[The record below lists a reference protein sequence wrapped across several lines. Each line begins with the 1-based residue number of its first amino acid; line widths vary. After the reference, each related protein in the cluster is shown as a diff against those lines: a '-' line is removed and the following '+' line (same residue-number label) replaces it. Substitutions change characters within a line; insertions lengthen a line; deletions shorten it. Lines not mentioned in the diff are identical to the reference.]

1 MSSKPKKPAA
11 AVAKL
16 QSVSDDTKRAVRETV
31 VESKTVAE
39 PGAMAEPETMPTHV
53 YYDQLAALSQ
63 ENFDA
68 VLKANVALADGFE
81 AIAHEAV
88 GYARQ
93 TLATAGTATK
103 ELLEAKTLDRVIEI
117 QTGLAKNGLETL
129 IERTARLSELGLA
142 LANGTWAPLSG
153 RVEATLTKLAKP
165 IAA

>member
-1 MSSKPKKPAA
+1 MSSKPKKSVA

-16 QSVSDDTKRAVRETV
+16 QPVADNAKRAVRETV
-31 VESKTVAE
+31 AES
-39 PGAMAEPETMPTHV
+39 ETAAHR

-63 ENFDA
+63 ENFDV

-93 TLATAGTATK
+93 TFVAAGTATK

-117 QTGLAKNGLETL
+117 QAELAKNGLETL

-153 RVEATLTKLAKP
+153 CVEATLTKRARP
-165 IAA
+165 VAV

>member
-1 MSSKPKKPAA
+1 MSSKPKKSAA

-16 QSVSDDTKRAVRETV
+16 QPVVDNAKRAVSE
-31 VESKTVAE
+31 TVAE
-39 PGAMAEPETMPTHV
+39 SETAPHR
-53 YYDQLAALSQ
+53 YYDQLAALSH
-63 ENFDA
+63 ENFDV

-93 TLATAGTATK
+93 TFVAAGTATK

-117 QTGLAKNGLETL
+117 QAELAKNGLETL
-129 IERTARLSELGLA
+129 IEGTARLSELGLA

-153 RVEATLTKLAKP
+153 CVEATLTKLARP
-165 IAA
+165 VEV